1 MEKNKNKMQKPM
13 TKKSN
18 IIKPK
23 KYSKDGGGGKGFKKV
38 TKKNL
43 KLRQDKEVKMHYN
56 KINCKVY
63 GTMET
68 LP

>member
-1 MEKNKNKMQKPM
+1 ME
-13 TKKSN
+13 
-18 IIKPK
+18 
-23 KYSKDGGGGKGFKKV
+23 GGGKGFKKV